1 MGARLGARG
10 AERSPVPI
18 DLRALVADLYS
29 GPLDVAGDIHLCV
42 DERAIRRAVRNLI
55 DNANQHAGGEVHVW
69 LAGDDSAVI
78 IAVSDRGPGVS
89 DAVRE
94 SVLEPFVGSG
104 HGPGAIARAGGRA
117 RSWRHRQLH
126 ITRGRWCHLHPYPAA
141 HSMGELIR

>member
-94 SVLEPFVGSG
+94 SVLDPFVGSG
-104 HGPGAIARAGGRA
+104 HGLGLSLVKEVALAHGGTVNYTSREGGGATFTLTLPR
-117 RSWRHRQLH
+117 
-126 ITRGRWCHLHPYPAA
+126 TRWA
-141 HSMGELIR
+141 S